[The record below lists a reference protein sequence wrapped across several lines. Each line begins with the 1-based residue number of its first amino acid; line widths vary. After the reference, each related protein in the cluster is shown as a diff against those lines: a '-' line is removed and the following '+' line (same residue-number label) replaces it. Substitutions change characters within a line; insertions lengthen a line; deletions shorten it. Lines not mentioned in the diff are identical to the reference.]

1 MIKKLKLIHSNQ
13 EKEDAVSLYPS
24 IIDALFEHRRYV
36 KNIFLQIKG
45 HYEVAYFGINI
56 INPSNELV
64 SFSSMPHIEY
74 NLIRQ
79 GLWKYDTC
87 FSSKKLSKNTLI
99 FWDDMSEDNLFLEQI
114 KEIKLTSNHF
124 KLGMTLS
131 REINGFNFLYSYATS
146 SSKKNLK
153 EYYSAQI
160 FGLID
165 IGDYFC
171 NSVLN
176 VYSEY
181 CGSYSV
187 PQLNQLNSKA
197 PVPSLRSGLKLV
209 VNNL

>member
-1 MIKKLKLIHSNQ
+1 MIEKLKLIHSNQ
-13 EKEDAVSLYPS
+13 EKEDPVSLHPS
-24 IIDALFEHRRYV
+24 IVDALFEHRRYV

-45 HYEVAYFGINI
+45 HYEIAYFGINI
-56 INPSNELV
+56 INPSNKII

-79 GLWKYDTC
+79 ELWRHDSC
-87 FSSKKLSKNTLI
+87 FSSKKLSKNTLLW
-99 FWDDMSEDNLFLEQI
+99 WDDISADNLFAEQI

-131 REINGFNFLYSYATS
+131 REINGFNFLYSYATNTH
-146 SSKKNLK
+146 KKNSK
-153 EYYSAQI
+153 EYYGEQI

-181 CGSYSV
+181 CGSYSL

-197 PVPSLRSGLKLV
+197 SDPTLRSMLKLV

>member
-1 MIKKLKLIHSNQ
+1 MIEKLRLIHSNQ
-13 EKEDAVSLYPS
+13 KKKSSVHLYPD
-24 IIDALFEHRRYV
+24 IIDILFEHRRFV
-36 KNIFLQIKG
+36 KNVFLQIKG
-45 HYEVAYFGINI
+45 HYQIDYFGINI
-56 INPSNELV
+56 INPSNEVV

-87 FSSKKLSKNTLI
+87 FCSKEMSKNTLVW
-99 FWDDMSEDNLFLEQI
+99 WDDTKDDNLFFEQI

-124 KLGMTLS
+124 KLGMTLC
-131 REINGFNFLYSYATS
+131 REIDGFTLLYSYATS
-146 SSKKNLK
+146 SNMKNLR

-171 NSVLN
+171 NSILKI
-176 VYSEY
+176 YSEY
-181 CGSYSV
+181 CGSYVV
-187 PQLNQLNSKA
+187 PQLNQLYSKA
-197 PVPSLRSGLKLV
+197 SAPKLRAGLRLV